1 MVARRVSSSSSSH
14 ARWIVVPP
22 FRHDAAWRAAVAS
35 AVAEAGLRLHD
46 LDADPQHAP
55 LGDPKAVILT
65 ADANQPLA
73 AGIPPEALAGLIAG
87 PGMRL
92 DGDEAP
98 DALPRHVAVYTELM
112 GRIDLLPAH
121 RLFRNG
127 DFASGAVEIFPGLRL
142 HRPAI
147 APSTPLSPRLQALTE
162 AVALLDPASPKAVW
176 APDLFNYDSR
186 IVPGGTRG
194 QLDLTGR
201 PRFMITG
208 PYITMPP
215 GRWRATYRLTF
226 DAKGSRPRFRVD
238 WGGQTDFL
246 SKEFVPGRPGVFEIV
261 QDYVWTERSPSELR
275 VVVMEGVFDG
285 RMTFSAV
292 EIERIG

>member
-127 DFASGAVEIFPGLRL
+127 DFASGAVEIFPGLPL

-261 QDYVWTERSPSELR
+261 QEYVWTERSPSELR
-275 VVVMEGVFDG
+275 VVLMEGVFDG

>member
-1 MVARRVSSSSSSH
+1 MSRSSSSH
-14 ARWIVVPP
+14 ARWIVLPP
-22 FRHDAAWRAAVAS
+22 FHDDVVWRAAVAN
-35 AVAEAGLRLHD
+35 AVTEAGLRLHD
-46 LDADPQHAP
+46 LDADPLHAP
-55 LGDPKAVILT
+55 FDDPQVVILT
-65 ADANQPLA
+65 ADAQQPLA
-73 AGIPPEALAGLIAG
+73 VGAPAEAVACLISG
-87 PGMRL
+87 SGMRL
-92 DGDEAP
+92 DGVEAP
-98 DALPRHVAVYTELM
+98 DALPPLIPFLTDLM
-112 GRIDLLPAH
+112 GRIDLLPPG
-121 RLFRNG
+121 RIFRHT
-127 DFASGAVEIFPGLRL
+127 DFAKGPIEILPQVHL
-142 HRPAI
+142 HRPA
-147 APSTPLSPRLQALTE
+147 PSPATPLSPRLTAVQA
-162 AVALLDPASPKAVW
+162 AVALLDPAHPRATW

-246 SKEFVPGRPGVFEIV
+246 SEEFVPGRPGVFEIV
-261 QDYVWTERSPSELR
+261 QDYVWTERSVCELR

-285 RMTFSAV
+285 RMTFSGA
-292 EIERIG
+292 EIERVG

>member
-1 MVARRVSSSSSSH
+1 MSSSPSSQ
-14 ARWIVVPP
+14 ARWIVLPP

-35 AVAEAGLRLHD
+35 AAAEAGLRLHD
-46 LDADPQHAP
+46 LDADPQNAP
-55 LGDPKAVILT
+55 LGDAKAVILT
-65 ADANQPLA
+65 ADAQQPLA
-73 AGIPPEALAGLIAG
+73 AGVPAEALAGLIAG
-87 PGMRL
+87 PGMHL
-92 DGDEAP
+92 DDDEAP
-98 DALPRHVAVYTELM
+98 DAIPPHIAVYTDLM
-112 GRIDLLPAH
+112 GRTDLLPAH
-121 RLFRNG
+121 RLFRSR
-127 DFASGAVEIFPGLRL
+127 DFASGAVEIFPGLKL
-142 HRPAI
+142 HRPTI
-147 APSTPLSPRLQALTE
+147 APSRPLSPRLQAVTE

-201 PRFMITG
+201 PRFLITG

-238 WGGQTDFL
+238 WGGQTDYL
-246 SKEFVPGRPGVFEIV
+246 SEEFVPGRAGVFEIV
-261 QDYVWTERSPSELR
+261 QDYVWTERSVCELR
-275 VVVMEGVFDG
+275 VVVLEGVFDG
-285 RMTFSAV
+285 RMTFSGA

>member
-1 MVARRVSSSSSSH
+1 MSSSPSLQ
-14 ARWIVVPP
+14 ARWIVLPP
-22 FRHDAAWRAAVAS
+22 FRHDAAWRAALTT
-35 AVAEAGLRLHD
+35 AVAEADLRLHD
-46 LDADPQHAP
+46 LDADPQNAP

-65 ADANQPLA
+65 ADAQQPLA
-73 AGIPPEALAGLIAG
+73 ASVPAEALAGLIAG

-98 DALPRHVAVYTELM
+98 DAVPIHIAVYTDLM
-112 GRIDLLPAH
+112 GRTDLLPAH
-121 RLFRNG
+121 RLYRNA
-127 DFASGAVEIFPGLRL
+127 DFASGPVEILAGLRL
-142 HRPAI
+142 HRPTI
-147 APSTPLSPRLQALTE
+147 SSPPLSPRLQALTE

-246 SKEFVPGRPGVFEIV
+246 SEEFVPGRPGVFEIV
-261 QDYVWTERSPSELR
+261 QDYVWTERSVCELR

-285 RMTFSAV
+285 RMTFSGA

>member
-238 WGGQTDFL
+238 WCGQTDFL

-275 VVVMEGVFDG
+275 VVLMEGVFDG

>member
-1 MVARRVSSSSSSH
+1 MSRSTSSQ
-14 ARWIVVPP
+14 ARWIVIPP
-22 FRHDAAWRAAVAS
+22 FRHDAAWRAAATA

-46 LDADPQHAP
+46 VDADPQNAP
-55 LGDPKAVILT
+55 LNDAGAVILT
-65 ADANQPLA
+65 IDAHQPLA
-73 AGIPPEALAGLIAG
+73 AGVPAEALACLIAG

-98 DALPRHVAVYTELM
+98 DAVPPHIAVYTDLM
-112 GRIDLLPAH
+112 GRTDLLPEH
-121 RLFRNG
+121 RLFRPD
-127 DFASGAVEIFPGLRL
+127 DFASGPVEILPGLKLR
-142 HRPAI
+142 RPTL
-147 APSTPLSPRLQALTE
+147 APASAPLSPRLAALTE
-162 AVALLDPASPKAVW
+162 AVALLDPASPRAIW

-226 DAKGSRPRFRVD
+226 DAKGSRPRFRAD
-238 WGGQTDFL
+238 WGGQTDYT
-246 SKEFVPGRPGVFEIV
+246 SEEFVPGRAGVFEIV
-261 QDYVWTERSPSELR
+261 QEHVWAERAVCELR

-285 RMTFSAV
+285 RMTFSGA
-292 EIERIG
+292 EITRID

>member
-238 WGGQTDFL
+238 WGGQNDFL
-246 SKEFVPGRPGVFEIV
+246 SEEFVPGRPGVFEIV

-275 VVVMEGVFDG
+275 VVLMEGVFDG